1 MKKLSVLL
9 FSIFSLCL
17 CVQAATQ
24 DEVKQA
30 IIKQCNESGVEPA
43 IMLSL
48 AKVES
53 GFRQE
58 ARGGGGAIG
67 VFQLLP
73 ATGKFLGVNP
83 YELEGNIKG
92 GVLYYKSMYNMF
104 GSMEKAVAAY
114 NTGAQAVKRCNCIP
128 AHAKPFVNKVMTNYN
143 YYKTH

>member
-1 MKKLSVLL
+1 MKKISVLL
-9 FSIFSLCL
+9 FSILSLCL

-58 ARGGGGAIG
+58 ARGGSGAIG

-83 YELEGNIKG
+83 YELEGNVKG

-128 AHAKPFVNKVMTNYN
+128 SHAQPFVNRVMTNYN

>member
-1 MKKLSVLL
+1 MKKISVLL
-9 FSIFSLCL
+9 FCILAFCL
-17 CVQAATQ
+17 NSQAATQ
-24 DEVKQA
+24 EEVKQA
-30 IIKQCNESGVEPA
+30 IVKQATESGVDPA

-58 ARGGGGAIG
+58 ARGGNAIG

-128 AHAKPFVNKVMTNYN
+128 AHARPFVNKVMTNYN